1 MYLLPRYSAKRKNNL
16 SRFFVPGHSVDGNV
30 ISVTGEEAHH
40 IADVMRLKVK
50 DKVITFDGTG
60 KEYIGVI
67 KEVGKKSVIIE
78 VTDTRNAPKAKAPR
92 ITLVQAIPKRE
103 KIEYLIEKATEL
115 GVGSIV
121 PVFTERTIPDWD
133 DEKKASRVIRWR
145 KIAREASK
153 QCGRLDIPNI
163 PDIAQFSDIIN
174 DQKLSGLK
182 LIAALADDTE
192 PISRVLKDFKGD
204 NILIAIGPEG
214 DFTPDEVKGAVG
226 RGFKPVSLGLR
237 VLKSDTAGLFAL
249 SAIGYEYSK

>member
-1 MYLLPRYSAKRKNNL
+1 M
-16 SRFFVPGHSVDGNV
+16 SRFFVPKDSVNGSI

-50 DKVITFDGTG
+50 DKVVTFDGTG

-67 KEVGKKSVIIE
+67 KEAGKKSIVIE
-78 VTDTRNAPKAKAPR
+78 VTDTREAPKTQAPR
-92 ITLVQAIPKRE
+92 ITLIQAIPKRE

-115 GVGSIV
+115 GVSAIV

-133 DEKKASRVIRWR
+133 EEKKASRVARWR

-153 QCGRLDIPNI
+153 QCGRLDIPGI
-163 PDIAQFSDIIN
+163 PEISQFSDIIN
-174 DQKLSGLK
+174 DEKFSGLK
-182 LIAALADDTE
+182 LIAALEDDAE
-192 PISRVLKDFKGD
+192 PIRRALKDFKGD
-204 NILIAIGPEG
+204 QILIAIGPEG

-226 RGFKPVSLGLR
+226 RGFKPVSLGFR

-249 SAIGYEYSK
+249 SAIDYEYSE

>member
-1 MYLLPRYSAKRKNNL
+1 M
-16 SRFFVPGHSVDGNV
+16 SRFFVPRDSIKGNV

-50 DKVITFDGTG
+50 DEVVTFDGTG

-67 KEVGKKSVIIE
+67 KEVGKKSIVIE
-78 VTDTRNAPKAKAPR
+78 VTETREAAKTRAPR
-92 ITLVQAIPKRE
+92 ITLIQAIPKRE

-115 GVGSIV
+115 GVGSIA

-133 DEKKASRVIRWR
+133 EDKKAARVIRWR

-153 QCGRLDIPNI
+153 QCGRLDVPKI

-174 DQKLSGLK
+174 DETLSGLK
-182 LIAALADDTE
+182 LIAALQDGTE
-192 PISRVLKDFKGD
+192 PLRKALKDFKGE
-204 NILIAIGPEG
+204 NIYIAIGPEG
-214 DFTPDEVKGAVG
+214 DFTPGEVKDAIE
-226 RGFKPVSLGLR
+226 RGFKPVSLGIR

-249 SAIGYEYSK
+249 SAIEYEYSE